1 MTNMTISHDTHTDS
15 AAVRNTKRKKVTI
28 QPTNT
33 NKQTN
38 ETLTI
43 IRELPYISYIKYA
56 NMTGASKIP
65 PHIAR
70 ELGRHL
76 KPRSKGPGGSS
87 AGKGQKDN
95 GKLYTFLGCT
105 AFIGITASF
114 PYFGM
119 AWIGRLT
126 DKDEVRLSMNS

>member
-1 MTNMTISHDTHTDS
+1 
-15 AAVRNTKRKKVTI
+15 
-28 QPTNT
+28 
-33 NKQTN
+33 
-38 ETLTI
+38 
-43 IRELPYISYIKYA
+43 
-56 NMTGASKIP
+56 MTGASKIP

-87 AGKGQKDN
+87 AGKGQKDT

-114 PYFGM
+114 PYVGM

-126 DKDEVRLSMNS
+126 DKDEVRLSMNYDGFFILLEAIAMFLYVSLIAIKPDTIGRN

>member
-1 MTNMTISHDTHTDS
+1 MIHTQTAQQHGTQKERRS
-15 AAVRNTKRKKVTI
+15 PSNQRI
-28 QPTNT
+28 QT

>member
-1 MTNMTISHDTHTDS
+1 
-15 AAVRNTKRKKVTI
+15 
-28 QPTNT
+28 
-33 NKQTN
+33 
-38 ETLTI
+38 
-43 IRELPYISYIKYA
+43 
-56 NMTGASKIP
+56 MTGASKIP

-87 AGKGQKDN
+87 AGKGQKDT

-114 PYFGM
+114 PYVGM

-126 DKDEVRLSMNS
+126 DKDEVRRMFLYCLKQLLWPSMFRSSQLYLIRLAGINWFPNSERSLQ